1 MRMKVEFAT
10 SRFPR
15 YYNVLGVSLIKEAI
29 KKSSQE
35 YYEKLYFYND
45 KSNKTSKNFTYSFYI
60 KGYEIDGDDFLVKD
74 RVVMYISTPDLELGL
89 HIYNGIINNKT
100 IKYKNY
106 EITRLRVDLVKESDI
121 YGEEAIFKTLSPV
134 CIKDSSGKFLDF
146 NNENYVKELNYIVD
160 TVLKNYRGYGI
171 KKDIE
176 FENLDLKKVVV
187 KEPFRE
193 FQRVTKREYQ
203 CVNSYKGRFILRGD
217 NEDLNDIYKLGLGF
231 KRGQGF
237 GNLEV
242 VNGRWV
248 NET

>member
-29 KKSSQE
+29 KKSSQD
-35 YYEKLYFYND
+35 YYKNLYFYKD

-60 KGYEIDGDDFLVKD
+60 KGYEIDGEDFIVKD

-89 HIYNGIINNKT
+89 HIYNGLINKKT
-100 IKYKNY
+100 IRYKNY
-106 EITRLRVDLVKESDI
+106 EMTTLRVDLVKESNI
-121 YGEEAIFKTLSPV
+121 YGEEAVFNTLSPI

-146 NNENYVKELNYIVD
+146 SHENYIKELNYIVN

-171 KKDIE
+171 KRNIE

-187 KEPFRE
+187 KEPFSK
-193 FQRVTKREYQ
+193 FQNITKRQ
-203 CVNSYKGRFILRGD
+203 
-217 NEDLNDIYKLGLGF
+217 
-231 KRGQGF
+231 
-237 GNLEV
+237 
-242 VNGRWV
+242 
-248 NET
+248 

>member
-1 MRMKVEFAT
+1 MRMKVEFVT

-29 KKSSQE
+29 KKSSQD
-35 YYEKLYFYND
+35 YYKNLYFYKD

-60 KGYEIDGDDFLVKD
+60 KGYEIEGEDFIVKD
-74 RVVMYISTPDLELGL
+74 RVILNISTPDLELGL
-89 HIYNGIINNKT
+89 HIYNGLINKKT
-100 IKYKNY
+100 IRYKNY
-106 EITRLRVDLVKESDI
+106 EMTTLRVDLVKESNI
-121 YGEEAIFKTLSPV
+121 YGEEAVFNTLSPI

-146 NNENYVKELNYIVD
+146 SHENYIKELNYIVN

-171 KKDIE
+171 KRNIE

-187 KEPFRE
+187 KEPFSK
-193 FQRVTKREYQ
+193 FQNITKRQYQ
-203 CVNSYKGRFILRGD
+203 CVNSFKGRFILRGD

-242 VNGRWV
+242 VNGR
-248 NET
+248 

>member
-29 KKSSQE
+29 KKSSQD
-35 YYEKLYFYND
+35 YYKNLYFYKD

-60 KGYEIDGDDFLVKD
+60 KGYEIDGEDFIIKD

-89 HIYNGIINNKT
+89 HIYNGLINKKT
-100 IKYKNY
+100 IRYKNY
-106 EITRLRVDLVKESDI
+106 EMTTLRVDLVKESNI
-121 YGEEAIFKTLSPV
+121 YGEEAVFNTLSPI

-146 NNENYVKELNYIVD
+146 SHENYIKELNYIVN

-171 KKDIE
+171 KRNIE

-193 FQRVTKREYQ
+193 FKKVTKREYQ
-203 CVNSYKGRFILRGD
+203 CVNSFKGRFILRGD

-231 KRGQGF
+231 KRSQGF

-242 VNGRWV
+242 VNGR
-248 NET
+248 

>member
-29 KKSSQE
+29 KKSSQD
-35 YYEKLYFYND
+35 YYKNLYFYKD

-60 KGYEIDGDDFLVKD
+60 KGYEIDGEDFIVKD

-89 HIYNGIINNKT
+89 HIYNGLINKKT
-100 IKYKNY
+100 IRYKNY
-106 EITRLRVDLVKESDI
+106 EMTTLRVDLVKESNI
-121 YGEEAIFKTLSPV
+121 YGEEAVFNTLSPI

-146 NNENYVKELNYIVD
+146 SHENYIKELNYIVN

-171 KKDIE
+171 KRNIE

-187 KEPFRE
+187 KEPFSK
-193 FQRVTKREYQ
+193 FQNITKRQYQ
-203 CVNSYKGRFILRGD
+203 CVNSFKGRFILRGD
-217 NEDLNDIYKLGLGF
+217 NEDLNDIYKLGCCF
-231 KRGQGF
+231 
-237 GNLEV
+237 
-242 VNGRWV
+242 
-248 NET
+248 